1 MRVKQNIGLT
11 KNINQAFYK
20 VMKAHCFM
28 KTQRSSEAIE
38 IVQEIKQNK
47 PSDPVIAKYLVY
59 VYNDL
64 G

>member
-1 MRVKQNIGLT
+1 
-11 KNINQAFYK
+11 
-20 VMKAHCFM
+20 M